1 MERQAAVEARE
12 VGDHRRRRRARQQQ
26 QQQQEEEDAGAQ
38 RLQLQETALP
48 SAVSTHCEK
57 PQEHLLSLSMLQE
70 LDDLVNCQSFSGK
83 DRVVSKP

>member
-1 MERQAAVEARE
+1 
-12 VGDHRRRRRARQQQ
+12 
-26 QQQQEEEDAGAQ
+26 
-38 RLQLQETALP
+38 LP